1 MKNHQTWMIL
11 GCILPL
17 LLIFSLPFFGA
28 GSGELLFVFIVFCFG
43 IHLLM
48 VGHHQNHGDGNHN
61 SRKEGG
67 DHGSH

>member
-1 MKNHQTWMIL
+1 MKNHYTWMIL

-17 LLIFSLPFFGA
+17 LLIFFLPFFGA

-48 VGHHQNHGDGNHN
+48 MGHHPNHDNGNHN
-61 SRKEGG
+61 PKGGG